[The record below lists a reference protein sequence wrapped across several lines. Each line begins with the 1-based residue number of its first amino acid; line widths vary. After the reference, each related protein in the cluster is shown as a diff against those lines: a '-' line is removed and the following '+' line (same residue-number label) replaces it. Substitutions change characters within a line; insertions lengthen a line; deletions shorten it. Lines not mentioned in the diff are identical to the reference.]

1 MKFLPTTRY
10 LILGAIPISIF
21 IFLFSCQS
29 SYTPSQEISERLP
42 EKVDFN
48 YHIKPI
54 LSDRCFKCHGPDAN
68 QRKAELRLDN
78 ASQAFEKRE
87 REDGSGFYPLVAGN
101 ATNSDVFQRIMSE
114 DAEYMMPPPEANL
127 SLTEFEKAMIAK
139 WIDQGA
145 EYKDHWSFVS
155 PNKPELP
162 ESSFE
167 AWSRNPIDHF
177 IGNEI
182 QKRGLSPSE
191 EAQKEN
197 LLRRITLDLTGLPP
211 TPEEIQIFM
220 ADQREDAYEKAI
232 DRLLESPHYGER
244 MALEW
249 LDVARYADSH
259 GYQDDGMR
267 NTWPWRDWVIRM
279 FNENMPYDQFLVEQL
294 AGDLLPDPSKDQL
307 LATCFNRN
315 HPQSQEGGVVDE
327 EYRVEYVV
335 DRTNTFGKALM
346 GITVECAQCHDHKYD
361 PISQEDYYSL
371 YAYFNNNND
380 AGIVPYNGEAAPTVM
395 LPTEEE
401 EQKLAELKNKMG
413 PLEAAIEKENYV
425 DDLKKWLGNRSPKIA
440 KPKGLKAE
448 FSFEKEMTV
457 QRAALNLDGKKSPGW
472 AGIGKQ
478 GTVTSYFNKAKGKA
492 DAAILGDKDRK
503 PELVEGVQGKGLK
516 FLGDAGIRFNRD
528 MDFDRHQPFSVSIW
542 VKVLKEGEKGPI
554 FNNTNG
560 DFEGYRG
567 WICKLN
573 PDGSLS
579 FQLNYVWPDNCID
592 YKTTDKIEVGE
603 WTHIAM
609 TYDGSSKAS
618 GLKFFVNGKVPAHKL
633 IKDNLNKSLQHG
645 VKGSNWSS
653 FPFML
658 GREKERSIENIVMDE
673 LKVYERQLS
682 ELEVAYLFDPK
693 INVEPTQSQ
702 WLEYYVLSGK
712 NKSFNQNLKTLTN
725 LREEEN
731 QISTDVLEVMVM
743 NDREE
748 VRPTFI
754 LDRGQYD
761 APTSEVSPRIPSVF
775 ATNASE
781 DIPKNRLGLAKWLVS
796 AEHPLT
802 ARVAVNRFWIMLFG
816 KGLVE
821 SQGDFGNQGRLPSHP
836 ELLDWLAMD
845 FVENGWDIKAFMKQV
860 MMSATYRQQSVPSAK
875 ALEIDPQNDWY
886 SHFPSYRL
894 PAETIRDNALA
905 ASGLLSTKIGGPSV
919 YPYQPDGIWAALAT
933 RNATKYVQGEGDE
946 LYRRSMYTIWKRSS
960 PPPSMMNFDAPDRY
974 YCVVRRQKT
983 ATPLQSL
990 VLMNDPQFLEA
1001 SKMLA
1006 SRSMK
1011 EIGGE
1016 LKERVEFMYMSLLG
1030 RSAREEEQ
1038 KLLADL
1044 YQAEYEAFSNE
1055 PERIEKLLAVGEM
1068 KIDPKLAQDDLAAH
1082 TILASTIMNF
1092 DEFVIKR

>member
-1 MKFLPTTRY
+1 MKLLPNTRY
-10 LILGAIPISIF
+10 IILGAIPICIF
-21 IFLFSCQS
+21 VFLFSCQS
-29 SYTPSQEISERLP
+29 SYKPSQEISELLP
-42 EKVDFN
+42 ERVDFN

-68 QRKAELRLDN
+68 QREAELRLDN
-78 ASQAFEKRE
+78 ASQAFDKRE
-87 REDGSGFYPLVAGN
+87 REDGSSFYPLIAGN
-101 ATNSDVFQRIMSE
+101 ATDSDVFQRIMSE
-114 DAEYMMPPPEANL
+114 NTEYMMPPPESNL
-127 SLTEFEKAMIAK
+127 MLTEFEKAMIAK

-155 PNKPELP
+155 PQKPTVP

-167 AWSRNPIDHF
+167 EWSRNPIDNF
-177 IGNEI
+177 IAKELQN
-182 QKRGLSPSE
+182 QGLSPSK
-191 EAQKEN
+191 AANKET

-211 TPEEIQIFM
+211 TPEEIAAFT
-220 ADQREDAYEKAI
+220 AVDSDDAYEKAI
-232 DRLLESPHYGER
+232 DRLLESPHFGER

-267 NTWPWRDWVIRM
+267 NTWPWRDWVIRK
-279 FNENMPYDQFLVEQL
+279 FNENMPYDQFLLEQL
-294 AGDLLPDPSKDQL
+294 AGDLLPEPSKDQL

-395 LPTEEE
+395 LPTAEEN
-401 EQKLAELKNKMG
+401 QKLAELRAKMK

-425 DDLKKWLGNRSPKIA
+425 ADLKRWLGKRSPKVG
-440 KPKGLKAE
+440 KPGGLKAE
-448 FSFEKEMTV
+448 FSFEKELTV
-457 QRAALNLDGKKSPGW
+457 KRASLNLDGKKSPGW
-472 AGIGKQ
+472 AGIGKK
-478 GTVTSYFNKAKGKA
+478 GTITAYFNKVKGRA

-503 PELVEGVQGKGLK
+503 PELVEGVKGKGLK
-516 FLGDAGIRFNRD
+516 FRGDAGIRFNRD
-528 MDFDRHQPFSVSIW
+528 MDFDRYQPFSVSIW

-573 PDGSLS
+573 PDGTLS

-592 YKTTDKIEVGE
+592 YKTTEKVAVGE
-603 WTHIAM
+603 WTHIVM
-609 TYDGSSKAS
+609 TYDGSSQAS
-618 GLKFFVNGKVPAHKL
+618 GLKFFVNGKVPTHKL
-633 IKDNLNKSLQHG
+633 LKDNLNKSLQHG

-682 ELEVAYLFDPK
+682 ELEVLNLFDPK
-693 INVEPTQSQ
+693 AEIEPSEYQ

-712 NKSFNQNLKTLTN
+712 NNSFNQNLKSLTK

-731 QISTDVLEVMVM
+731 LVSTDILEVMVM
-743 NDREE
+743 KDRKE

-761 APTSEVSPRIPSVF
+761 APTTEVNPRIPSVF
-775 ATNASE
+775 ASINKE
-781 DIPKNRLGLAKWLVS
+781 EIPQNRLGLAKWLVS
-796 AEHPLT
+796 PEHPLT
-802 ARVAVNRFWIMLFG
+802 ARVAVNRLWIMLFG

-821 SQGDFGNQGRLPSHP
+821 TQGDFGNQGRLPSHP

-845 FVENGWDIKAFMKQV
+845 FIEKDWDIKAFMKQV
-860 MMSATYRQQSVPSAK
+860 MMSATYRQASVPTEK
-875 ALEIDPQNDWY
+875 ALEIDPENDWY

-894 PAETIRDNALA
+894 PAEIIRDNALA
-905 ASGLLSTKIGGPSV
+905 ASGLLSEEIGGPSV

-974 YCVVRRQKT
+974 YCVVKRQKT

-1006 SRSMK
+1006 SRTLK
-1011 EIGGE
+1011 DIGGQ
-1016 LKERVEFMYMSLLG
+1016 LSDRVEFMYLSLLG

-1038 KLLADL
+1038 NLLAKL
-1044 YQAEYEAFSNE
+1044 YQAEFEAFSKE

-1068 KIDPKLAQDDLAAH
+1068 QADPNLDQDALAAH